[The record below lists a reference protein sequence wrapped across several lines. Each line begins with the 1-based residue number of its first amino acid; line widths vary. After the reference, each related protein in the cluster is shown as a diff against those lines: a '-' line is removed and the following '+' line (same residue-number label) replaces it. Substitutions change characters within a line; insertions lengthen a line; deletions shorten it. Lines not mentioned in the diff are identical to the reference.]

1 VTSHDVVAQVRRLF
15 RTRAVGHTGTLD
27 PFATGVLVLVFGR
40 ATRLARFVEAGAK
53 TYVAEARLGLETT
66 TDDATGDPVGDR
78 WDGPWPAPDGVW
90 AALQQ
95 VREAPLQ
102 LPPAFSAKRVGGR
115 RSHDLARRGEA
126 VTLAPVAVRI
136 DRLDVLSYAP
146 PAVGFEA
153 VVGPGTY
160 IRAVARD
167 LGRALGTGAHLVALR
182 RLQVGRFTAAD
193 AHPLGR
199 LTGDEPLLDPS
210 RLVDGMRQVG
220 LDAEGVEDIRHGRSV
235 AAAPD
240 AEGLAAL
247 LEGERLVAVAE
258 ARNGR
263 WHPNVVL
270 AQP

>member
-1 VTSHDVVAQVRRLF
+1 MTSHDVVAQVRRLF
-15 RTRAVGHTGTLD
+15 RTRAVGHTGPLD

-40 ATRLARFVEAGAK
+40 ATRLARFVEAETK

-66 TDDATGDPVGDR
+66 TGDATGDPVGDGWR
-78 WDGPWPAPDGVW
+78 GPWPAPQAVR
-90 AALQQ
+90 AALQP
-95 VREAPLQ
+95 VGAAPLQ

-146 PAVGFEA
+146 PTVGFEA

-182 RLQVGRFTAAD
+182 RHRPPVPDIL
-193 AHPLGR
+193 HPLGVQAHLAHPVDQAAR
-199 LTGDEPLLDPS
+199 VQQ
-210 RLVDGMRQVG
+210 RLVPGQPAERVRVG
-220 LDAEGVEDIRHGRSV
+220 RREPSDLQPAQRHEVR
-235 AAAPD
+235 
-240 AEGLAAL
+240 
-247 LEGERLVAVAE
+247 
-258 ARNGR
+258 AR
-263 WHPNVVL
+263 
-270 AQP
+270 A